1 MPAGARAR
9 AARHPRA
16 RFFVVT
22 GGAVGDVELH
32 EVDLGPSRGGVVELR
47 EGVDAV
53 LDAHA
58 ARDGDAE
65 VTAQALGG
73 PGGAHVAAVQGVVR
87 ERGRAVE
94 TAPAAV
100 RLVRQRGEQEHAR
113 EPRQNLPQEGVGGSH
128 RGLRANLARELG
140 LAVELRLKP
149 RGFELARA
157 RSRSTRT
164 ASNIAEGSNDGRGS
178 KCAPRSSDRRTS
190 SRCAAKY
197 WGDLRLSS
205 DENGRRLRTYLS
217 LRAFLSGSSL
227 RPGEPSHW

>member
-1 MPAGARAR
+1 MVGGRGDDGNARGGAGEGGAPSARG
-9 AARHPRA
+9 
-16 RFFVVT
+16 FFVVT

-94 TAPAAV
+94 TAPPAV
-100 RLVRQRGEQEHAR
+100 RLVRHRGEQEHAR

-128 RGLRANLARELG
+128 RGLRANLACELG

-149 RGFELARA
+149 RGVRTRASAFEIDPNGVEHRRGIERRA
-157 RSRSTRT
+157 RIEVR
-164 ASNIAEGSNDGRGS
+164 AESFW
-178 KCAPRSSDRRTS
+178 RSSHVVAVRGMCS
-190 SRCAAKY
+190 S
-197 WGDLRLSS
+197 GI
-205 DENGRRLRTYLS
+205 
-217 LRAFLSGSSL
+217 
-227 RPGEPSHW
+227 